1 MLRIVAGDNT
11 RPACFLRVAPHWS
24 GNLMAKHLVLVF
36 VILLATSV
44 NRATAAADA
53 LRADALQCSNAALNQ
68 YALSSADP
76 AEKVAEAAFEKCS
89 DRWKEAAEALSREDQ
104 VGNSQV
110 KEGDENCLTKL
121 GYTYCPPSLYY
132 LNVAHQQFEHDAVVK
147 VFDIRAKATG
157 R

>member
-1 MLRIVAGDNT
+1 
-11 RPACFLRVAPHWS
+11 
-24 GNLMAKHLVLVF
+24 MAKPLVLVF

-89 DRWKEAAEALSREDQ
+89 DRWKEAAEALSRDDQ
-104 VGNSQV
+104 VGNSQSQ
-110 KEGDENCLTKL
+110 EADENCLTTKL

-132 LNVAHQQFEHDAVVK
+132 LNAARQQFEHDAVVK
-147 VFDIRAKATG
+147 VFEIRAKAAG